1 MKTPRDLLLEKHRAA
16 TAALDS
22 VRMKALETAVRDPH
36 PAGPRRFASQA
47 SRLPANFISKLW
59 LELIWPCRRIW
70 AGLAAVW
77 VVILGV
83 NASLSDKP
91 RIVAN
96 NSPPSPEVLMAL
108 KEQRRV
114 LAELIQTIP
123 VEAVE
128 PPRRGPQP
136 RSERR
141 GAVEMA

>member
-16 TAALDS
+16 TAALDL

-36 PAGPRRFASQA
+36 PAGPRRFTSRA
-47 SRLPANFISKLW
+47 SRLPANFISKLG
-59 LELIWPCRRIW
+59 LELLWPCRRIW

-96 NSPPSPEVLMAL
+96 NPPPSPEVLMAL
-108 KEQRRV
+108 REQRRV
-114 LAELIQTIP
+114 LAELIQTTP

-141 GAVEMA
+141 GVVEMA